1 MTGWFA
7 QIRPRLE
14 RLYDIPKPRLPR
26 KLSPEQLANLRED
39 LMVDLQKHRFESE
52 MQTGKMILKHVRRK
66 CNIEYVPHT
75 MQHLRYFKNIKNA

>member
-26 KLSPEQLANLRED
+26 RLSPKQLADLR
-39 LMVDLQKHRFESE
+39 VDLIIGPQKHDFEFE
-52 MQTGKMILKHVRRK
+52 MQTSKMILKRVRS
-66 CNIEYVPHT
+66 T
-75 MQHLRYFKNIKNA
+75 T